1 MSNSLSIKHYLKY
14 VSDAT
19 RSLNEGATTFSAW
32 NTWNEVHINNLPII
46 AGAKSQVCFLLLTEI

>member
-1 MSNSLSIKHYLKY
+1 MSNSLSIKHFLKY

-19 RSLNEGATTFSAW
+19 RSLNQGATTFLAW
-32 NTWNEVHINNLPII
+32 NTWNENNLPII